1 MREDKKMYINL
12 YKNYYIKSLP
22 RCFAIGYEQKNKEGE
37 LQFVAK
43 WYFTTLRS
51 GLRAWIDE
59 KLILCKAKS
68 FKELRND
75 VRALND
81 EIDIIIKKIN
91 EGISD
96 DENKFKGTIEIL
108 NGFEDME

>member
-1 MREDKKMYINL
+1 MYINL

-59 KLILCKAKS
+59 KLVLC

-81 EIDIIIKKIN
+81 EMDIIIKKIN

-96 DENKFKGTIEIL
+96 DKNKFKETIEIL
-108 NGFEDME
+108 NGFDDDEDME

>member
-1 MREDKKMYINL
+1 M
-12 YKNYYIKSLP
+12 
-22 RCFAIGYEQKNKEGE
+22 
-37 LQFVAK
+37 
-43 WYFTTLRS
+43 
-51 GLRAWIDE
+51 
-59 KLILCKAKS
+59 CKAKS

-108 NGFEDME
+108 NGFDDDEDME